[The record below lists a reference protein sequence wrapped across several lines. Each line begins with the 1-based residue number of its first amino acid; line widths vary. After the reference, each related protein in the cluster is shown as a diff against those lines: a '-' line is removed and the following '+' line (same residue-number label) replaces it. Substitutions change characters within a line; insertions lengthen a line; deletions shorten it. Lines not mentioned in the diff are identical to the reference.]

1 MSKAEPF
8 VMQSALLLLTW
19 LGAYLRIPGT
29 FSSFSVSHKAVAVN
43 VDHVETF
50 VS

>member
-8 VMQSALLLLTW
+8 VPQSALLLLTW

-29 FSSFSVSHKAVAVN
+29 FSSFSVPPKAVAVS